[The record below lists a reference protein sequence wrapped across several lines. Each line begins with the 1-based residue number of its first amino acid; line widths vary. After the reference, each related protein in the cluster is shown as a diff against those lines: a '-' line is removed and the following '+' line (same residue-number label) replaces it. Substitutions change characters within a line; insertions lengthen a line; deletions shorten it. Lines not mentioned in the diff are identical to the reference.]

1 MSFEIKIKD
10 ACTLSSDKTIT
21 AREALALSNFPKKEA
36 VVACRVNREQRPLS
50 WELVMDSYIEF
61 ITTDSIEGIEVYTR
75 TLAFLLTAAATRVLG
90 VRLHLTQSMLYSYFY
105 ESPERELTEEDCAA
119 LRAEM
124 RRMVEEDEP
133 IRREVFPID
142 VARAMMSALGYS
154 DKEELL
160 RYAGTDPVILYRCGG
175 VYDFFG
181 GALADRAS
189 LTPTFELHPYRG
201 GLFISG
207 PTLSSSCIRTAAAFS
222 SPARRSPTHAR
233 LCPSPNRRS
242 FSGSYRSTP
251 RG

>member
-105 ESPERELTEEDCAA
+105 ESPERLLLVILQIVTIKKRRVKKASAMVQNPNEAKKHDK
-119 LRAEM
+119 AE
-124 RRMVEEDEP
+124 RKHVQKKKGQNRK
-133 IRREVFPID
+133 
-142 VARAMMSALGYS
+142 SALGE
-154 DKEELL
+154 D
-160 RYAGTDPVILYRCGG
+160 GTCSG
-175 VYDFFG
+175 
-181 GALADRAS
+181 
-189 LTPTFELHPYRG
+189 G
-201 GLFISG
+201 GLRNLNREFRAVSSG
-207 PTLSSSCIRTAAAFS
+207 AERARQRVTGTLS
-222 SPARRSPTHAR
+222 ARNLPT
-233 LCPSPNRRS
+233 
-242 FSGSYRSTP
+242 
-251 RG
+251 

>member
-21 AREALALSNFPKKEA
+21 AREALALSNFPKKET

-124 RRMVEEDEP
+124 RRSIEHAAKIACERTD
-133 IRREVFPID
+133 IGAFAHR
-142 VARAMMSALGYS
+142 
-154 DKEELL
+154 K
-160 RYAGTDPVILYRCGG
+160 RY
-175 VYDFFG
+175 
-181 GALADRAS
+181 
-189 LTPTFELHPYRG
+189 
-201 GLFISG
+201 G
-207 PTLSSSCIRTAAAFS
+207 P
-222 SPARRSPTHAR
+222 
-233 LCPSPNRRS
+233 
-242 FSGSYRSTP
+242 
-251 RG
+251 